1 MNNDWVQSA
10 GFDRP
15 RQRPGPRHDGAQ
27 AAFERL
33 LAQADVRLDGQRPWD
48 LQIRHSGTFDR
59 VLGHGSLGLGES
71 YMDSWWDCERLDEF
85 ICRALRAGLD
95 RQVRNP
101 ALLLLALKSRLLN
114 LQSPARAW
122 QVGQQHYDTGNELF
136 EAMLDP
142 TMSYSC
148 GYWAR
153 QETLEQAQRA
163 KLDLICS
170 KLRLAPGMTLLDIGC
185 GWGGLMRHAAEQY
198 GASCVGLT
206 ISHEQ
211 ANWARQRL
219 QGLPAQVE
227 LVDYRDFNPDG
238 ATRFD
243 RLVSVGMFEHV
254 GPKNYQAYFAVA
266 RRSLRED
273 GLFLLHSIGRNRPG
287 SANDPWIE
295 KYIFPNGVLP
305 APSELTRAAEREF
318 VLEDLHNF
326 GADYDRTLMAWLERF
341 DAAWPELQQ
350 RYPERFRRM
359 WRYYL
364 MACAGTFRARDNQL
378 WQLVL
383 SPRGVT
389 GGYRR
394 PLR

>member
-1 MNNDWVQSA
+1 MDKELVQAA
-10 GFDRP
+10 GFERP
-15 RQRPGPRHDGAQ
+15 RPGRSGAQ

-33 LAQADVRLDGQRPWD
+33 LAQADVRLNGPRPWD
-48 LQIRHSGTFDR
+48 LQVRHDGTFER
-59 VLGHGSLGLGES
+59 VLGQGSLGLGES
-71 YMDSWWDCERLDEF
+71 YMEGWWDCERVDEF

-114 LQSPARAW
+114 LQSRARAW
-122 QVGQQHYDTGNELF
+122 QVGERHYDTGNELF

-148 GYWAR
+148 GYWANG
-153 QETLEQAQRA
+153 ETLEQAQRA
-163 KLDLICS
+163 KLELICR
-170 KLRLAPGMTLLDIGC
+170 KLQLEPGMTLLDIGC
-185 GWGGLMRHAAEQY
+185 GWGGLMRHAAEHH

-206 ISHEQ
+206 ISREQ
-211 ANWARQRL
+211 AEWASRQL
-219 QGLPAQVE
+219 QGLPARVE
-227 LVDYRDFNPDG
+227 LVDYREFNPTG
-238 ATRFD
+238 SQRFD

-254 GPKNYQAYFAVA
+254 GPKNYRSYFALA
-266 RRSLRED
+266 RRHLRED
-273 GLFLLHSIGRNRPG
+273 GLFLLHSIGKNRPG
-287 SANDPWIE
+287 GANDPWIE
-295 KYIFPNGVLP
+295 KYIFPNGRLP
-305 APSELTRAAEREF
+305 SLSELTQAAERDF

-341 DAAWPELQQ
+341 DAAWPRLQQ

-364 MACAGTFRARDNQL
+364 MACAGGFRARDNQL

-383 SPRGVT
+383 SPRGVS

-394 PLR
+394 PLL